1 MKKMLSLFLLIVCT
15 MYTAYSG
22 VVVEG
27 KVKGVAPIST
37 LKYLTA
43 DNTFVLNDTDKL
55 QNPVSSEE
63 LLELIDAINL
73 DERIGVSVTLNDEL
87 IVYGKLHKR
96 SETAGMLETAD
107 NFIRSVVF
115 AEYSRLRKYNLPHNY
130 KPIRVA
136 ARERSS
142 VIFLQLSDFTY
153 NNINNNYQPV
163 SQKADIMLIPM
174 ATYTAPDGGYLPDY
188 DALEKGI
195 FQKEDK
201 ANADQMNLYKDEYL
215 QLPPL
220 GEALKVGRAAA
231 LIRFFRDNG
240 INMSELKRSI
250 IEADAITLVG
260 KEAVADG
267 EVADLAAAG
276 SAEKSDVKVPAEFL
290 TAANSNIE
298 EISEDSEV
306 NEIIPVNK
314 FAVDSGVIA
323 KVEPKLQNDY
333 AESIRQVF
341 LIDKIIGNTG
351 KVKLSRKSINDGS
364 YVRYRTEYLQGITD
378 ADNIDLENTP
388 EDFQAA
394 FRRHIAAWEHV
405 ISWLKGKNIA
415 DGQEA
420 FAEFYDEHGKYR
432 EELKNTYNEC
442 RRIAAKYQYID

>member
-1 MKKMLSLFLLIVCT
+1 MKKLLSLLMLMVCT

-27 KVKGVAPIST
+27 KVKGVAPVST
-37 LKYLTA
+37 LKYLSA
-43 DNTFVLNDTDKL
+43 DNVFVLNGTDKL
-55 QNPVSSEE
+55 QNPVSSDE

-96 SETAGMLETAD
+96 SATAGMLETAD

-115 AEYSRLRKYNLPHNY
+115 AEYSRLHKYTLPHNY
-130 KPIRVA
+130 QPIRVVS
-136 ARERSS
+136 RERSS

-153 NNINNNYQPV
+153 NKVSTDYQPV
-163 SQKADIMLIPM
+163 SQKADVMLIPM

-231 LIRFFRDNG
+231 IIRYFRDNG

-250 IEADAITLVG
+250 IENDAITLVG

-267 EVADLAAAG
+267 EVADLAVRE
-276 SAEKSDVKVPAEFL
+276 SVEEVQPQVPAEFL
-290 TAANSNIE
+290 NAVTASDAGIA
-298 EISEDSEV
+298 EIA
-306 NEIIPVNK
+306 EILPEKRPV
-314 FAVDSGVIA
+314 ADSGVIA

-364 YVRYRTEYLQGITD
+364 YVRYRTEYLKGITD
-378 ADNIDLENTP
+378 AENLDLAHTP
-388 EDFQAA
+388 EEFQAA
-394 FRRHIAAWEHV
+394 FREHIAAWEHV
-405 ISWLKGKNIA
+405 ISWLKDKNIA
-415 DGQEA
+415 DGKEA
-420 FAEFYDEHGKYR
+420 FAAFYDEHGKYR

-442 RRIAAKYQYID
+442 RRIAAKYQYND